1 MDQAYSV
8 AIKRDNLSNPP
19 DNIEIDVDDDYSE
32 DYE

>member
-8 AIKRDNLSNPP
+8 AIKRDVLSNPP
-19 DNIEIDVDDDYSE
+19 DDIEIDADEDYSE